1 MMSINWGKPWVQWAT
16 LFFLSIIWGSSFI
29 LMKRGMVAFSPEQ
42 VAALRLFSASTFLVL
57 IGYKHFRRWNRR
69 NFVPI
74 LVVGLFGNGIPA
86 FLFTR
91 AETVLDTSIVGI
103 LNALVPLFTLILGV
117 LVFRVG
123 ARAIHLVGVLLGLV
137 GALFLLYPELRDAE
151 RSHLLYAALPILATI
166 CYATSVNTIKTFL
179 QEEKSLT
186 ITTLAMF
193 QVGLLSGIYLFSTDF
208 TDRLTADHG
217 WNSLGYTLLLGIV
230 GTAVAVLIFN
240 MLIKHTTALFAS
252 SVTYLIPLVAVFW
265 GFLDG
270 ETIGTNHLGGITLI
284 LAGVYLTHLKKRKNQ
299 SPTLAKQVS

>member
-1 MMSINWGKPWVQWAT
+1 MSINWGKPWVQWVT
-16 LFFLSIIWGSSFI
+16 LFLLSIIWGSSFI

-42 VAALRLFSASTFLVL
+42 VAALRLFSASVFLVL
-57 IGYKHFRRWNRR
+57 IGYKHFRRWNRQ
-69 NFVPI
+69 NFGPI
-74 LVVGLFGNGIPA
+74 LIVGLFGNGIPA

-117 LVFRVG
+117 LIFGVR
-123 ARAIHLVGVLLGLV
+123 ARAIHMVGVLLGLV
-137 GALFLLYPELRDAE
+137 GASFLLFPELRNADL
-151 RSHLLYAALPILATI
+151 SHLLYAALPILATV

-193 QVGLLSGIYLFSTDF
+193 QVGLISGIYLFSTDF
-208 TDRLTADHG
+208 TNRLTAYHG

-230 GTAVAVLIFN
+230 GTALAVLIFN

-270 ETIGTNHLGGITLI
+270 ETIGVNHLGGITLI
-284 LAGVYLTHLKKRKNQ
+284 LAGVYLTHLKKAKNQ
-299 SPTLAKQVS
+299 SPTLAKHDS